1 MSRRTAVAVSLSL
14 GLLLVPGV
22 ALASP
27 WSSPWSSPAGPSGRG
42 DVCDRGEPPCHTTT
56 TRSTTTQPT
65 TTTTGVSGTSATSTT
80 TTTTQVSGT
89 SATSTTTTAVS
100 GTSATSSTTD
110 PVTSATSTGPTAGQL
125 TSTTAAVAPA
135 GGRSVLGTA
144 SNERQ
149 ALADTGA
156 TPALTA
162 LAGLATVLAGAVL
175 LLFGRR
181 RRGA

>member
-1 MSRRTAVAVSLSL
+1 MSLSL

-27 WSSPWSSPAGPSGRG
+27 WSSPWSSPAGPPGRG

-56 TRSTTTQPT
+56 TRPTTTTQPT
-65 TTTTGVSGTSATSTT
+65 TTTTRVSGTSATSTT

-89 SATSTTTTAVS
+89 SATSTSTTTTAVS

-110 PVTSATSTGPTAGQL
+110 PVTSATSTGPTTGQL
-125 TSTTAAVAPA
+125 TSTTTAAAVAPA
-135 GGRSVLGTA
+135 GGRSVLGAA
-144 SNERQ
+144 SNERR

-162 LAGLATVLAGAVL
+162 LAGLATVLAGAGL

>member
-1 MSRRTAVAVSLSL
+1 M
-14 GLLLVPGV
+14 
-22 ALASP
+22 
-27 WSSPWSSPAGPSGRG
+27 
-42 DVCDRGEPPCHTTT
+42 
-56 TRSTTTQPT
+56 
-65 TTTTGVSGTSATSTT
+65 
-80 TTTTQVSGT
+80 
-89 SATSTTTTAVS
+89 S

-110 PVTSATSTGPTAGQL
+110 PVTSATSTGPTTGQL
-125 TSTTAAVAPA
+125 ASTTTAAVAPA
-135 GGRSVLGTA
+135 GGRSVLVAA
-144 SNERQ
+144 SDERR